1 LQDAHPIINASLV
14 SSQQEAVCTVV
25 CTITQGRPRR
35 ACTITVV
42 VVVVVV
48 ISIVVIFAVGL

>member
-42 VVVVVV
+42 FVVVV
-48 ISIVVIFAVGL
+48 ISIVVIFAVEL